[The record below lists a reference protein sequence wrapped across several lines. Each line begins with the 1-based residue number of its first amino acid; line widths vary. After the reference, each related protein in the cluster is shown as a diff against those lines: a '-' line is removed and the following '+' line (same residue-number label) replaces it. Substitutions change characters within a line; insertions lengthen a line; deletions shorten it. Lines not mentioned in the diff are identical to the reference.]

1 MGDQQA
7 VKPGFGQT
15 AAQKPD
21 AAKVVHDIRITGAGN
36 RSAAWHCLA
45 RNKFRLDRYN

>member
-21 AAKVVHDIRITGAGN
+21 AAKMVHSLRINHEGDGERCA
-36 RSAAWHCLA
+36 
-45 RNKFRLDRYN
+45 